1 MGPLLVA
8 RPAAPAGATSRTT
21 PSGLIIPDLSWTAAR
36 FGLVPVRDGWL
47 DDATRAYLTA
57 GEYLAPYEEV
67 HGHDFDPP
75 AWVDVLLRLYP
86 REVYIEVLA
95 ALNRAA
101 RFSVPVMEFQQRFLH
116 GLAPGMRVVLAAVL
130 AGGVDGQP
138 RWFLARQPLLRA
150 MRLVLTAPEPR
161 GEPDSRIATLLAA
174 ADHLTAA
181 VLLTHLAA
189 DALRREQPD
198 GEARFGGS
206 GESLAIDLICN
217 QIFNEPH
224 DAGGLVSRTWALWT
238 RHGASLQRSPLAKPP
253 VDLLRDAT
261 GLELQDILALG
272 FACWAMTI
280 TDRVNGP
287 ARVNP
292 FTLVKLPREKVE
304 QFLALFAATADELAS
319 ELAAC
324 TMPWQMLPLQT
335 RPLLRDGDE
344 VVVLDEPFFLEA
356 VTTGLYW
363 RVSNHVRADDPD
375 AWKPWSVAY
384 AEMVEAL
391 AEELVQAIA
400 PVLVDGSS
408 AFFTEEDIKAAF
420 ATRSYTPPNIDAGI
434 NFGIAAVL
442 FEVVN
447 KHMTLEARS
456 GDMTAFKND
465 VDQAV
470 LGKTKQLDGTA
481 ALLQRTPQ
489 PPASPLNEPA
499 SKVFP
504 VVVCGNHFPANPI
517 TRNYVQDCLR
527 SGGLLQAAGIQPL
540 AVIDLDELEACASL
554 AKAGVL
560 LPELLADWLA
570 SQYAKGSLTVYL
582 SAVYG
587 GNQVERPDV
596 IVAGLR
602 DAMDAIMPLL
612 NITEDG
618 SGPGPR

>member
-1 MGPLLVA
+1 M
-8 RPAAPAGATSRTT
+8 
-21 PSGLIIPDLSWTAAR
+21 
-36 FGLVPVRDGWL
+36 RDGWL

-57 GEYLAPYEEV
+57 GEYLAPYEKA

-101 RFSVPVMEFQQRFLH
+101 RFSDPVMEFQQRFLRR
-116 GLAPGMRVVLAAVL
+116 LAPGMRMVLAAVL
-130 AGGVDGQP
+130 AGGMDGQP

-189 DALRREQPD
+189 DALRGEQPD

-224 DAGGLVSRTWALWT
+224 DVGGLVSRTWALWT
-238 RHGASLQRSPLAKPP
+238 RHGASLRRSPLPKPP
-253 VDLLRDAT
+253 LDLLRDAT
-261 GLELQDILALG
+261 GLELQDILAMG

-287 ARVNP
+287 VRVNP

-319 ELAAC
+319 ELGAC

-344 VVVLDEPFFLEA
+344 VVMLDEPFFLEA

-363 RVSNHVRADDPD
+363 RVSNHVRAGDPD

-391 AEELVQAIA
+391 AEELVQAIT
-400 PVLVDGSS
+400 PVLIDRSS

-420 ATRSYTPPNIDAGI
+420 ATKSYTPPNTDAGI
-434 NFGIAAVL
+434 NFGMAAVL
-442 FEVVN
+442 FEIVN

-456 GDMTAFKND
+456 GDMPAFKND

-499 SKVFP
+499 RKVFP
-504 VVVCGNHFPANPI
+504 VVVCGNHFPVNPI
-517 TRNYVQDCLR
+517 TRSYVQDCLR
-527 SGGLLQAAGIQPL
+527 SRGLLQATGIQPL

-582 SAVYG
+582 SAAYG
-587 GNQVERPDV
+587 GNQVERPAV
-596 IVAGLR
+596 IAASLR
-602 DAMDAIMPLL
+602 EAMDAIVPLL
-612 NITEDG
+612 NIAEDG
-618 SGPGPR
+618 NAPGLR